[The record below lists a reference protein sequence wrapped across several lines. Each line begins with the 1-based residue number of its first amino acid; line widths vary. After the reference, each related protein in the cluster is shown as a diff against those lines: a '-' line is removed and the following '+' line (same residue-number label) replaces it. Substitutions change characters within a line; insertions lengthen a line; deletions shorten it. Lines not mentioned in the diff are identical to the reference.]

1 MPAPGSSSTICVLWP
16 TSSKSTIP
24 PGSRTTSSPSGPSGS
39 SRRWT
44 PSTPAR
50 ASVLRPT
57 PPDASKMLPYRS
69 GLFALSRGG
78 SRILGEKN
86 GLYFA
91 AGQTSRQPCRATHS
105 TSSLLHP
112 SILQAGMAQAGNQA
126 TSQRDGGH
134 TPSLC
139 RCIRP
144 MASINSDFCSTGQDM
159 DLMFSITVCAWT
171 AATCLESAACI
182 SGPAG

>member
-1 MPAPGSSSTICVLWP
+1 
-16 TSSKSTIP
+16 
-24 PGSRTTSSPSGPSGS
+24 
-39 SRRWT
+39 
-44 PSTPAR
+44 
-50 ASVLRPT
+50 
-57 PPDASKMLPYRS
+57 MLPYRS

-144 MASINSDFCSTGQDM
+144 MASINSAFCSTGQDM

-171 AATCLESAACI
+171 AATLLESSSCF
-182 SGPAG
+182 SGVVG